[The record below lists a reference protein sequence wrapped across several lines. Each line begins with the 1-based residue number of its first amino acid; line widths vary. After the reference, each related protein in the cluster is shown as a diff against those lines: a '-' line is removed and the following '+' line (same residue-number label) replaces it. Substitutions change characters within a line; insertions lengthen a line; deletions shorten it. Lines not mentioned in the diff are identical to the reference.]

1 VVEYLV
7 SPKAISVMNYRQAI
21 DYLAS
26 YTDYEVV
33 PRLAHNAI
41 NYDLRRVEELLSRV
55 GNPHRRAKSV
65 HIAGTNGKGS
75 VAAMITAALTAS
87 GYTTGLYTSPH
98 LHTWRERIRVDG
110 ELISEDELANLV
122 TGLQPEAEAVN
133 ERATYGRLTTFE
145 LLTTLAFV
153 HFAQKEARFQVLEV
167 GMGGQFDATNVI
179 TPEVC
184 VITSIS
190 LDHTEV
196 LGNSLAKIAR
206 EKTGIIKPGCSV
218 VASPQPDDVDRVIQ
232 RVCAGNG
239 AGLVR
244 VGDDVVVQDVSFDMS
259 RQRFKVKGRLDTYE
273 MSIPLL
279 GRHQLDNAAT
289 AVAALE
295 VLAERGFTLTRDSIT
310 FGLSQVEWPGRLQ
323 VVSRHPLIV
332 VDGAHNPDS
341 ARSLSE
347 SLGQYF
353 DFERAILVIGASDD
367 KDIAGVVSQLAPVF
381 SRVIVTH
388 SQHPRA
394 LPAATIKA
402 EFGRYGI
409 EAQVVEDTPA
419 ALARAVA
426 LAGDKDIICVAGS
439 LFIVAEAIE
448 QAKKLYS
455 AD

>member
-1 VVEYLV
+1 MATVVDYQ
-7 SPKAISVMNYRQAI
+7 QAI
-21 DYLAS
+21 DYLSS

-41 NYDLRRVEELLSRV
+41 NYDLRRVDELLSRM

-87 GYTTGLYTSPH
+87 GYTTGLYISPH

-110 ELISEDELANLV
+110 QLISEGELAALV

-145 LLTTLAFV
+145 LLTALAFV
-153 HFAQKEARFQVLEV
+153 HFVQKGAQFQVLEV

-184 VITSIS
+184 IITSIS

-196 LGNSLAKIAR
+196 LGDSLAKIAR
-206 EKTGIIKPGCSV
+206 EKAGIIKPGCRV
-218 VASPQPDDVDRVIQ
+218 VTSPQSDDVDRVIQ
-232 RVCAGNG
+232 SVCDGHG
-239 AGLVR
+239 ARLVR
-244 VGDDVVVQDVSFDMS
+244 LGPDVTVLDSRFDIG
-259 RQRFKVKGRLDTYE
+259 RQQFRVKGRLDTYE
-273 MSIPLL
+273 LSIPLL
-279 GRHQLDNAAT
+279 GRHQLENAAT

-295 VLAERGFTLTRDSIT
+295 VLAEKGFAVTRDSIGR
-310 FGLSQVEWPGRLQ
+310 GLSQVDWPGRLQ
-323 VVSRHPLIV
+323 VVSQRPLIV
-332 VDGAHNPDS
+332 VDGAHNPDG
-341 ARSLSE
+341 ARRLKE

-353 DFERAILVIGASDD
+353 EFDRAVLIIGTSDD

-381 SRVIVTH
+381 DSVIVAR
-388 SQHPRA
+388 SRHPRA
-394 LPAATIKA
+394 LPVATIRA

-409 EAQVVEDTPA
+409 EAQVAEDIPA
-419 ALARAVA
+419 ALAKAVT
-426 LAGDKDIICVAGS
+426 LAGDQDIICVAGS
-439 LFIVAEAIE
+439 LFVVAEAIE
-448 QAKKLYS
+448 QAKKLYPEGNP
-455 AD
+455 